1 MPYSKRE
8 LIYAAL
14 EEIGIASYNFD
25 LQAEQVLSAGN
36 MLDAMMAEWDARG
49 IHVGYPI
56 TSPTTIDLDASVG
69 FPAWVNEAART
80 GLAIRVAPSYGR
92 TPSPNTMMTAKSS
105 FATVVA
111 KNSSAPF
118 MSFPDTLPA
127 GAGNNPW
134 LLNQD
139 PYIRPADDD
148 LLAGDEGELTFE

>member
-80 GLAIRVAPSYGR
+80 GLAPLRRCAAAEPQGIRSRMGPRVR
-92 TPSPNTMMTAKSS
+92 R
-105 FATVVA
+105 
-111 KNSSAPF
+111 
-118 MSFPDTLPA
+118 
-127 GAGNNPW
+127 W
-134 LLNQD
+134 H
-139 PYIRPADDD
+139 D
-148 LLAGDEGELTFE
+148 LGELRS